1 MSLINGVPT
10 RFAVALAVAVTV
22 VAAPAPLRAQETVGV
37 GPVTSLPLPRYV
49 SIRARE
55 ANVRRGP
62 GLTHRID
69 WEYRRRG
76 LPVEVTAEYGQW
88 RRVRDADGAGGW
100 VHHSLLSG
108 TRTGLVRGDDPVRLQ
123 AGSSD
128 RTALRAMLEP
138 GVIARIESCDGTW
151 CEVSIDGLGGWVR
164 QTALWGLNPGEVLD

>member
-1 MSLINGVPT
+1 MSLMNGVPT
-10 RFAVALAVAVTV
+10 RFALALAVALSLGG
-22 VAAPAPLRAQETVGV
+22 ASAPLRAQETDGV
-37 GPVTSLPLPRYV
+37 GSVTSLPLPRYV

-108 TRTGLVRGDDPVRLQ
+108 TRTGLVRGDGPVRLQ
-123 AGSSD
+123 AGASD
-128 RTALRAMLEP
+128 RTALRAMVEP

-151 CEVSIDGLGGWVR
+151 CEISIDGLEGWVE
-164 QTALWGLNPGEVLD
+164 QPALWGLDPGEVLD

>member
-1 MSLINGVPT
+1 MYLMNGVPT
-10 RFAVALAVAVTV
+10 RFALALAVALSLVG
-22 VAAPAPLRAQETVGV
+22 APAPPRAQEFTGV

-108 TRTGLVRGDDPVRLQ
+108 IRTGLVRGDGPVRLQ
-123 AGSSD
+123 AGASD
-128 RTALRAMLEP
+128 RTALRAMVEP
-138 GVIARIESCDGTW
+138 GVVARIESCDGTW
-151 CEVSIDGLGGWVR
+151 CDVSVDGLDGWVS
-164 QTALWGLNPGEVLD
+164 QSALWGLDPGEILD

>member
-1 MSLINGVPT
+1 MSMMNGVPT
-10 RFAVALAVAVTV
+10 RFALALAVAVSTACV
-22 VAAPAPLRAQETVGV
+22 SGPLSAQDVAAV

-55 ANVRRGP
+55 ANARRGP
-62 GLTHRID
+62 SLTHRVD

-76 LPVEVTAEYGQW
+76 LPVEVTGEYGQW

-108 TRTGLVRGDDPVRLQ
+108 TRTGLVLGDQPVRLQ
-123 AGSSD
+123 AGASD

-138 GVIARIESCDGTW
+138 GVVARIESCDATW
-151 CEVSIDGLGGWVR
+151 CDVSVDGLEGWVP
-164 QTALWGLNPGEVLD
+164 QSALWGVDPGEILD

>member
-1 MSLINGVPT
+1 MSLMNGVRT
-10 RFAVALAVAVTV
+10 RFALALAVAVAIV
-22 VAAPAPLRAQETVGV
+22 GQPAPLWAQGTESV

-108 TRTGLVRGDDPVRLQ
+108 TRTGLVRGDGPVRLQ

-128 RTALRAMLEP
+128 RTALRAMVEP

-151 CEVSIDGLGGWVR
+151 CEVTVDGVEGWL
-164 QTALWGLNPGEVLD
+164 QQSALWGLDPDEVLD

>member
-1 MSLINGVPT
+1 MSLMNGVPT
-10 RFAVALAVAVTV
+10 RFALALAVALSLVGT
-22 VAAPAPLRAQETVGV
+22 PAPLRAQAVDGV

-62 GLTHRID
+62 GLDHRID

-108 TRTGLVRGDDPVRLQ
+108 IRTGLVRGEGPVRLQ
-123 AGSSD
+123 AGASD
-128 RTALRAMLEP
+128 RTALRAMVEP
-138 GVIARIESCDGTW
+138 GVVARIESCDGMW
-151 CEVSIDGLGGWVR
+151 CDVSVDGLDGWVA
-164 QTALWGLNPGEVLD
+164 QSALWGLDPGEILD